1 MQSFTRSVAKAALV
15 LALAGVGS
23 AANAAII
30 ISEPQY
36 IDDDTFKVVVELSA
50 PLGVALDGLELSI
63 DFDAPPLS
71 LTQVVK
77 QAGLPGN
84 YESLQLKFGSIS
96 YAVAA
101 TIPTGPLFE
110 LTFDVAAGTPA
121 PSALIDV
128 VVTAFPTFTDVE
140 ADPIIGTD
148 TLEVTLVP
156 EPATYALFGAG
167 LALVAWARRRRG
179 AVAQRG

>member
-1 MQSFTRSVAKAALV
+1 
-15 LALAGVGS
+15 VGG

-36 IDDDTFKVVVELSA
+36 IDEDTFKVVVELTA
-50 PLGVALDGLELSI
+50 PLGVALDALDLSI
-63 DFDAPPLS
+63 DFDEPPLS

-84 YESLQLKFGSIS
+84 YESAQLKFGAIS
-96 YAVAA
+96 YLVAT

-110 LTFDVAAGTPA
+110 LTFDVAAETLA
-121 PSALIDV
+121 PSASIDV
-128 VVTAFPTFTDVE
+128 VLTAYPTFTDVE
-140 ADPIIGTD
+140 ADPIIGTE

-179 AVAQRG
+179 AIAQQNRAELRQRP